1 LIVQTSPTKTVDTAP
16 ADNALTDNPSIKANA
31 PAQARPAIWKWLL
44 RLALGVI
51 MVGVL
56 VAWQGQ
62 SVRQALA
69 SASWPLLLGAVVFYL
84 ASQGISAAKW
94 QMLLN
99 AAARATKNQ
108 AANSESSDAAITDHK
123 HRSTLDAS
131 RLTASTPDTPLA
143 WTECYRIYL
152 IGMFWNLWMP
162 TSIGGDA
169 MRAYLATRRS
179 GNLPLA
185 ASSILVERLTGF
197 VSLMAIGAAGLLLR
211 IKAEAQS
218 SAAGGRQAWSTL
230 ILAVALLA
238 GFCLT
243 LFVARHLAYNL
254 EAKLHNQSTPEDAA
268 AAPTGWQTKVARL
281 WIKLHRAL
289 DIYLLPSTRGALLAA
304 LLMSVVFQS
313 IQIALNI
320 WLARAVGL
328 DLPLET
334 FLWLMPSLAI
344 AAMLPLG
351 IGGLGVR
358 EAAAVA
364 LLGGALATHHIV
376 PGTVIAWSL
385 LWQATLWL
393 SALPGAIAHALRR
406 D

>member
-1 LIVQTSPTKTVDTAP
+1 MVQTPETEATDSA
-16 ADNALTDNPSIKANA
+16 AEEALLDA

-44 RLALGVI
+44 RLGLGLVL
-51 MVGVL
+51 VGVL
-56 VAWQGQ
+56 VVWQGQ

-69 SASWPLLLGAVVFYL
+69 SASWPLLLGAVGFYL

-99 AAARATKNQ
+99 AASHATHLKHSRAEGT
-108 AANSESSDAAITDHK
+108 ADAHQ
-123 HRSTLDAS
+123 STLA
-131 RLTASTPDTPLA
+131 APLA
-143 WTECYRIYL
+143 WAECYRIYL

-169 MRAYLATRRS
+169 MRAYLAAKRT

-197 VSLMAIGAAGLLLR
+197 ISLMAIGAAGLLLR

-218 SAAGGRQAWSTL
+218 SDAGSHQAWSTL
-230 ILAVALLA
+230 ALAVGLLVVFCAL
-238 GFCLT
+238 
-243 LFVARHLAYNL
+243 LFVARQLAYNL
-254 EAKLHNQSTPEDAA
+254 EAKLHSQSTLADAA
-268 AAPTGWQTKVARL
+268 TSPTGWQNKIARL
-281 WIKLHRAL
+281 WIKMHRAL

-313 IQIALNI
+313 VQIMLNI

-328 DLPLET
+328 ELPLET

-364 LLGGALATHHIV
+364 LLGGSLATHHAS
-376 PGTVIAWSL
+376 PGTIIAWSL